1 MIASW
6 SPICDSWSAR
16 PALSVWCA
24 CASWSARYA
33 TIANWICPS
42 AFTAGM
48 SLRARLCAVSF
59 SRPSEETPTSVST
72 SRPATTTPRTAP
84 SRTPSRRLRNLAI
97 TYNSHCLDGGHL
109 SAQVLGGAARRLNRV
124 PARERRAAPPVGGRC
139 CRPVDAADGARRV
152 SAAPPGGR
160 VAAGADRLAAAAR
173 VHAVGGEAGGRTQHA
188 GRLAGSRA
196 NRAPLA
202 DATDRELDRAARRWR
217 AEDL

>member
-97 TYNSHCLDGGHL
+97 TYNSHCLEGGHL
-109 SAQVLGGAARRLNRV
+109 SAQVLGEAAPRLNRV
-124 PARERRAAPPVGGRC
+124 PARERHAAPPLGGRS

-152 SAAPPGGR
+152 PAAAARGR
-160 VAAGADRLAAAAR
+160 VAPGADRLATATR
-173 VHAVGGEAGGRTQHA
+173 VHAVGGEAGGGAPHTGRLGGGRA
-188 GRLAGSRA
+188 GRGAAAGGGG
-196 NRAPLA
+196 PG
-202 DATDRELDRAARRWR
+202 
-217 AEDL
+217 